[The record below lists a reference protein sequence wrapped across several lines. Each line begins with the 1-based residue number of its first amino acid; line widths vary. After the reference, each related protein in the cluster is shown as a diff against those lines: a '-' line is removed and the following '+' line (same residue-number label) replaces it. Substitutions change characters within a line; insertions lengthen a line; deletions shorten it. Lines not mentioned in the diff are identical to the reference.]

1 MNISHLLSWVGVRS
15 RIFGGFALV
24 LSFFVGLAGFSL
36 LQVGRIG
43 ATVGDLVASADGDAS
58 ISKVRSSLL
67 GANSAVEK
75 FVRTWNVGDKAA
87 AIKAIDNVGK
97 LAEEADRDFANLQTV
112 AIEGGVLRSS
122 LDNYRRSFTAV
133 ADAVDRLRAATAKTA
148 AHGAAAGLNMGG
160 IQFALANRQDGPR
173 LVNPMRLAASVDA
186 VRIAVMSATATLA
199 AFDADDAKVTLGS
212 AEAALKASEEEVSQV
227 GDAKLVALIAALKT
241 ALAADRAALDDVIVA
256 SGDLSAVQAELVK
269 VSTAMDARV
278 HDINAKLGATR
289 RAQSEK
295 TSAAVKQTEQA
306 LVATAAGALALG
318 STLAWLIGASVSSP
332 LRRMT
337 DRMQSLAAGQLELPI
352 PGGASRDEIGRMA
365 RAVEVFRE
373 NALTVRRMERDATE
387 QRETAEANRVRMMSE
402 LANRFDLGMQGVI
415 SGVGNRA
422 DEMGRSAEGLASTAE
437 RGRRLAEA
445 VATRAEQASLNVQ
458 TVASATQQLSASILE
473 ISSQVSRSVAVSSRA
488 TEETHRTAELM
499 RRLSAA
505 AEKIGD
511 IIQLIQAIA
520 SQTDLLALNATIEA
534 ARAGDAGKGFAIVA
548 SEVKNLATQA
558 ARATEQIASQ
568 VATIQSATGESV
580 SAITQFG
587 ATVKQMTDIATA
599 VASAVEEQGAATAE
613 IARNV
618 EEAASGTAAVT
629 REIDD
634 VRAVAAETDA
644 GAEAALTTAAALQ
657 QQATSL
663 KSNVND
669 FLHTIRVASS

>member
-1 MNISHLLSWVGVRS
+1 MNISHLLSRVGVRP
-15 RIFGGFALV
+15 RIFGGFGLV
-24 LSFFVGLAGFSL
+24 LSLLVTLAGFSL
-36 LQVGRIG
+36 LQVELIG

-67 GANSAVEK
+67 GANSAVER
-75 FVRTWNVGDKAA
+75 FVRTWNVGDKAS
-87 AIKAIDNVGK
+87 AIKAIDNVGS
-97 LAEEADRDFANLQTV
+97 LAEEADRDFANLKTGV
-112 AIEGGVLRSS
+112 SEGGVLISS
-122 LDNYRRSFTAV
+122 LDSYRRSFTAV
-133 ADAVDRLRAATAKTA
+133 ADAVDRLRAATAKTV
-148 AHGAAAGLNMGG
+148 AHGAAAGLDIGG
-160 IQFALANRQDGPR
+160 IQFALANRLDGPR

-186 VRIAVMSATATLA
+186 VRIGVMSATTTLA

-212 AEAALKASEEEVSQV
+212 AEAALKDSEEELSQV
-227 GDAKLVALIAALKT
+227 GDPRLAGLIAALKS
-241 ALAADRAALDDVIVA
+241 ALLADRAALDEVIGA
-256 SGDLSAVQAELVK
+256 SGSLSAAQAEWAK
-269 VSTAMDARV
+269 VSTAMDGRV
-278 HDINAKLGATR
+278 GSISGKLGAAR

-295 TSAAVKQTEQA
+295 TSAAVRQTEQA
-306 LVATAAGALALG
+306 VVATAAGALVLG
-318 STLAWLIGASVSSP
+318 GTLAWLIGASVSSP

-337 DRMQSLAAGQLELPI
+337 DRMQSLASGQLESPI
-352 PGGASRDEIGRMA
+352 PGGAFRDEIGRMA

-373 NALTVRRMERDATE
+373 NALTVRRMEWEANE
-387 QRETAEANRVRMMSE
+387 QREAAEANRVRMMSE
-402 LANRFDLGMQGVI
+402 LASQFDLGMQGVI

-473 ISSQVSRSVAVSSRA
+473 ISSQVSRSVAVSNRA
-488 TEETHRTAELM
+488 TVETHRTSELM
-499 RRLSAA
+499 QGLSAA

-548 SEVKNLATQA
+548 SEVKNLATQT

-580 SAITQFG
+580 SAITKFG
-587 ATVKQMTDIATA
+587 TTVKEMTEIATA

-644 GAEAALTTAAALQ
+644 GAEAALTSAAALQ

-669 FLHTIRVASS
+669 FLHTIRGASA